1 MCPWEGAPGGAATTR
16 PMRICMGAPQGA
28 LLLQQLREAGFT
40 GLFAGPDGLKDPQFI
55 KAAGESAKDA
65 VLSCPCGPASAAFSD
80 EYTKKFGQAPGT
92 YSVEAYDAAT
102 ILLTGIDSGAV
113 TRPALLDF
121 VKGYDGQGVAR
132 KYQWTD
138 TGELTSNLIWIY
150 KVQ

>member
-1 MCPWEGAPGGAATTR
+1 MPWRRQHSRLKSHTFLFKV
-16 PMRICMGAPQGA
+16 ICKSSQERARSVDNSGS
-28 LLLQQLREAGFT
+28 LR
-40 GLFAGPDGLKDPQFI
+40 
-55 KAAGESAKDA
+55 
-65 VLSCPCGPASAAFSD
+65 LSCPCGPATGAFLD
-80 EYTKKFGQAPGT
+80 QYTEKFGQAPGT